1 MFKDIPEDQ
10 CGRSM
15 GVGGRQQSE
24 KERDADE
31 NAEKGLDLFWRRQE
45 AIEGFWVQMT
55 SSGLEFEKDHSY
67 HVETKLQL

>member
-31 NAEKGLDLFWRRQE
+31 NAEKGLDLF
-45 AIEGFWVQMT
+45 
-55 SSGLEFEKDHSY
+55 
-67 HVETKLQL
+67 